1 MKVVPVKGG
10 DRDII
15 VAMAPGYHEYCVLS
29 STGIEGFLP
38 LSAIGSQ
45 RTVW

>member
-15 VAMAPGYHEYCVLS
+15 VAMAPGYHDLS
-29 STGIEGFLP
+29 FTGIEGFLP